1 MSNELAA
8 ADRPTEIALFR
19 YTLILPLLRGEHAP
33 GSKEQLRQQIAAR
46 QYDLPGSTRRRVS
59 PATLRRWERLYRQVG
74 FDGLKPK
81 PRSDR
86 GQARVLSAETL
97 ARAETLKREQPHRS
111 ARSII
116 TMLTMDHTNPIVE
129 DHLAPRTLRRHLAQ
143 RGATTAQLLSGQRP
157 KPFRRFER
165 NHFGD
170 LWQGD
175 AMHGSWLPDP
185 AKPDQQRQV
194 FLFAFL
200 DDHTRLIPHA
210 RFYWNEQLPRLEDC
224 FKRALMRCGIP
235 RAIYVDQGAVYKSH
249 QLNTVCASLG
259 IQRILASPYA
269 PEGKGKVERFFG
281 FVQSDFLPEV
291 SQANI
296 RTLIELNESLLAW
309 LEVVYHRKIHTETG
323 QSPLERYRQDPQAA
337 TRPPDPTTL
346 RQAFLH
352 RATRK
357 VTKTATFSFHG
368 NRYQTPGYLRGQTIE
383 LRFDPFD
390 LSRLEIWH
398 NDTFLQLAQPERLLT
413 TADPQ
418 FSPDPAP
425 AVPAKDIALDYLA
438 LLRAERERL
447 IQAQLDTIHFSQ
459 LPLPLSQSPTSDD
472 DQGQTPA
479 QPKGETL

>member
-19 YTLILPLLRGEHAP
+19 YTLILPLLRGEYAP
-33 GSKEQLRQQIAAR
+33 GGKEQLRQQIAAR
-46 QYDLPGSTRRRVS
+46 QYDRPGSSRRRVS
-59 PATLRRWERLYRQVG
+59 PASLRRWERRYRQHG

-81 PRSDR
+81 PRADR

-97 ARAETLKREQPHRS
+97 ERAETLKREQPHRS
-111 ARSII
+111 ARSLVTI
-116 TMLTMDHTNPIVE
+116 LTMDHTNPIVE

-157 KPFRRFER
+157 NPFRRFER
-165 NHFGD
+165 RHFGD

-175 AMHGSWLPDP
+175 AMDGPWLPDP
-185 AKPDQQRQV
+185 AHPDKMRQV

-210 RFYWNEQLPRLEDC
+210 RFYWNEQLPCLEDC
-224 FKRALMRCGIP
+224 FKRAIMRCGIP
-235 RAIYVDQGAVYKSH
+235 LAIYVDQGAVYKSQ
-249 QLNTVCASLG
+249 QLNAVCASLG

-281 FVQSDFLPEV
+281 FVQSDFLPELAQSNV
-291 SQANI
+291 S
-296 RTLIELNESLLAW
+296 TLSQLNESLLAW
-309 LEVVYHRKIHTETG
+309 LEIVYHRKVHTETG
-323 QSPLERYRQDPQAA
+323 QSPLERYRQDTQAA
-337 TRPPDPTTL
+337 TRPADPTAL

-352 RATRK
+352 RATRQ
-357 VTKTATFSFHG
+357 VARTATFSFHG
-368 NRYQTPGYLRGQTIE
+368 NRYQTPDYLRGQTIE

-390 LSRLEIWH
+390 LAHLEIWH
-398 NDTFLQLAQPERLLT
+398 NDTFLQLAQPERLCT
-413 TADPQ
+413 TADPS

-425 AVPAKDIALDYLA
+425 APPARDAALDYLA

-447 IQAQLDTIHFSQ
+447 IQAQLNPLHFSQ
-459 LPLPLSQSPTSDD
+459 LPLPLSPNPTSDHD
-472 DQGQTPA
+472 EGHTPA
-479 QPKGETL
+479 KPKGDA